1 MQQMQQGN
9 IDSHCFRQKSTR
21 DRISRSVE
29 CEINLCERH
38 TLNHSLSRL
47 LNFSPAVRKPG
58 GIYFT
63 PADLSK
69 LVAVFK
75 RYEGTWRGPK
85 LSSGPL
91 PMTGCSKF
99 HHSFLVPYETYWVFS
114 CVNTKGGSIAIIPST
129 LGIIMNVDGWR
140 IIIHWRRVRTTTYTL
155 VHLCSG
161 GIQSV
166 CGCSLMFAY
175 AGFVRQRIGSIR
187 LD

>member
-1 MQQMQQGN
+1 MQQGN

-99 HHSFLVPYETYWVFS
+99 HHSFLVPYETYWVFFLLEYKGWIDRNYSLNARDNNECRRMTNNYSLAKSWDDHVHS
-114 CVNTKGGSIAIIPST
+114 CTPLQWRNTIC
-129 LGIIMNVDGWR
+129 L
-140 IIIHWRRVRTTTYTL
+140 
-155 VHLCSG
+155 
-161 GIQSV
+161 
-166 CGCSLMFAY
+166 
-175 AGFVRQRIGSIR
+175 R
-187 LD
+187 L